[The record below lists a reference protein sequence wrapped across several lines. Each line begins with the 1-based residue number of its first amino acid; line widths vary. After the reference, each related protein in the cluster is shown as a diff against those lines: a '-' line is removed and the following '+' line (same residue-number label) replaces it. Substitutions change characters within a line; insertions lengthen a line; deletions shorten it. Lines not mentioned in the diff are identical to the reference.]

1 MLELDELPIS
11 VVIPTYNN
19 KKSFENVLDAVYKQ
33 TIRPKQIVIID
44 SSDVNDIEINLHKYN
59 DNIEIEYKKVERSFP
74 GRARNLGVQI
84 ASEKY
89 LAFLDSKTI
98 PNRNWLSSSFAMLR
112 DYDVVLG
119 SVHYRGVSN
128 FQKLICASIYGENN
142 IEHISGTL
150 MLKSVFLK
158 IGFFNEKFRAGEDLD
173 WKTRAKESEFNYYT
187 SAKANSVYS
196 EISSNLIFHIKR
208 AFIYQ
213 MHSAFLDIQLSTR
226 VVFLSLFLILLAT
239 LAPSWN
245 DLIINYEKNAL
256 FIPHITKFFL
266 LLLGLFIFFSII
278 YLKLFLINV
287 RKRRSLIFLINLSL
301 IIWFFVVVYNWNAA
315 IPNWNESSPFF
326 VPHITKLYLATLL
339 ALSFISRGIIFP
351 IKRGVRNKYL
361 FPYRWVG
368 IGLIGLILDI
378 SKSPGYFMGSLVVVY
393 SKVKSQ
399 LRDRKKNNKE
409 Y

>member
-44 SSDVNDIEINLHKYN
+44 SSDVNEIEINLHKYN
-59 DNIEIEYKKVERSFP
+59 DNIKIEYIKVERFFP

-89 LAFLDSKTI
+89 VAFLDSKTI

-112 DYDVVLG
+112 DYDVVFG

-128 FQKLICASIYGENN
+128 FQKLISASIYGENN
-142 IEHISGTL
+142 IKSISGTL

-158 IGFFNEKFRAGEDLD
+158 IGFFNEKTRAGEDLD
-173 WKTRAKESEFNYYT
+173 WKARVKESEFNYYVP
-187 SAKANSVYS
+187 ALANTVYS
-196 EISSNLIFHIKR
+196 EISSNLIMHMKR
-208 AFIYQ
+208 AFFYQ
-213 MHSAFLDIQLSTR
+213 MHSAFVDIQHSTR
-226 VVFLSLFLILLAT
+226 AVFLSVFILLLAT

-245 DLIINYEKNAL
+245 DLIFDYKNKIL
-256 FIPHITKFFL
+256 FIPHLLKFFL
-266 LLLGLFIFFSII
+266 FFLGLFVILSII
-278 YLKLFLINV
+278 CLKLSLVNIRN
-287 RKRRSLIFLINLSL
+287 RRFLIFLVNLSL
-301 IIWFFVVVYNWNAA
+301 FVWFFVVVYNWNTA
-315 IPNWNESSPFF
+315 IPVWDESSPFF

-339 ALSFISRGIIFP
+339 ALSFIIRGIILP
-351 IKRGVRNKYL
+351 IKRGVHKKYL
-361 FPYRWVG
+361 FPYRWAV
-368 IGLIGLILDI
+368 IGLIGVILDI

-393 SKVKSQ
+393 RKVKSKF
-399 LRDRKKNNKE
+399 RDRKNNKE
-409 Y
+409 

>member
-1 MLELDELPIS
+1 MPELDKLPIS
-11 VVIPTYNN
+11 VVMPAYNN

-44 SSDVNDIEINLHKYN
+44 SSDNNDIEINLHKYN
-59 DNIEIEYKKVERSFP
+59 DNIEIEYKKVERSSP

-119 SVHYRGVSN
+119 SVHYRGVGG
-128 FQKLICASIYGENN
+128 FQKLISASIYGENN

-158 IGFFNEKFRAGEDLD
+158 IGFFNETFRAGEDVD
-173 WKTRAKESEFNYYT
+173 WRIRAKDSEFNYYV

-196 EISSNLIFHIKR
+196 EISSNLIFHMKR
-208 AFIYQ
+208 VFIYQ
-213 MHSAFLDIQLSTR
+213 MHSAFLDIQQSTR
-226 VVFLSLFLILLAT
+226 VLFLSLFLILLAT

-245 DLIINYEKNAL
+245 EIVGYDNETL
-256 FIPHITKFFL
+256 FVPHITKFFL
-266 LLLGLFIFFSII
+266 LFVGLFIIVSIVC
-278 YLKLFLINV
+278 LKLFLINV

-301 IIWFFVVVYNWNAA
+301 IIWFFVVVDNWNAA
-315 IPNWNESSPFF
+315 IPKWNESSPFF

-368 IGLIGLILDI
+368 VGLIGLILDI
-378 SKSPGYFMGSLVVVY
+378 SKTPGYFMGSLVNVY
-393 SKVKSQ
+393 RKVKSYF
-399 LRDRKKNNKE
+399 RD
-409 Y
+409 

>member
-44 SSDVNDIEINLHKYN
+44 SSDVNDIEIYLHKYN
-59 DNIEIEYKKVERSFP
+59 DNIKIEYKKVERSHP

-98 PNRNWLSSSFAMLR
+98 PNRNWLSSTFAMLK

-119 SVHYRGVSN
+119 SVNYRGVSR
-128 FQKLICASIYGENN
+128 FQKLISASIYGENN

-150 MLKSVFLK
+150 ISKSAFLK
-158 IGFFNEKFRAGEDLD
+158 IGFFDEESRAGEDLD
-173 WKTRAKESEFNYYT
+173 WKIRLKESEFNYYVPDQ
-187 SAKANSVYS
+187 ANAIYS
-196 EISSNLIFHIKR
+196 EIPNNLFFHMKR

-213 MHSAFLDIQLSTR
+213 MHSAFLDIQHSTR
-226 VVFLSLFLILLAT
+226 VLFLSLFLIFLAT

-245 DLIINYEKNAL
+245 DIVGYYNEAL
-256 FIPHITKFFL
+256 FVPHITKFFL
-266 LLLGLFIFFSII
+266 LFLGLFIIFSII
-278 YLKLFLINV
+278 CLKLFLINI
-287 RKRRSLIFLINLSL
+287 RKRRPLIFLMNLSL
-301 IIWFFVVVYNWNAA
+301 FIWFFVVVDNWNAA
-315 IPNWNESSPFF
+315 VPNWDVNSPFF

-339 ALSFISRGIIFP
+339 ALSFLTRGVILP

-393 SKVKSQ
+393 RKVKSQ
-399 LRDRKKNNKE
+399 FRDRKKNNKE

>member
-112 DYDVVLG
+112 DYDVVFG
-119 SVHYRGVSN
+119 SVQYKGVSG
-128 FQKLICASIYGENN
+128 FQKLISASIYGENN

-158 IGFFNEKFRAGEDLD
+158 IGFFDNKTRAGEDLD
-173 WKTRAKESEFNYYT
+173 WKTRVKESEFNHYFPV
-187 SAKANSVYS
+187 KANTVYS
-196 EISSNLIFHIKR
+196 EIPSNLIFHMKR

-213 MHSAFLDIQLSTR
+213 MHSAFLEIQYATR
-226 VVFLSLFLILLAT
+226 VVFLSMILILFAT
-239 LAPSWN
+239 LVPSWN

-266 LLLGLFIFFSII
+266 LFFGLLIFFGFIC
-278 YLKLFLINV
+278 LKLFLINN
-287 RKRRSLIFLINLSL
+287 RARRSLIFFINLSL
-301 IIWFFVVVYNWNAA
+301 FVWFFVVVYNWNAA
-315 IPNWNESSPFF
+315 IPAWDVNSPFF
-326 VPHITKLYLATLL
+326 VPHITKLYLTSLIV
-339 ALSFISRGIIFP
+339 LSFIIRGIIFP

-361 FPYRWVG
+361 FPYRWVV

-378 SKSPGYFMGSLVVVY
+378 SKSPGYFMGSLIVVY
-393 SKVKSQ
+393 RKLKS
-399 LRDRKKNNKE
+399 RFGDRNKE
-409 Y
+409 

>member
-19 KKSFENVLDAVYKQ
+19 KKSFENVLDAVFKQ

-44 SSDVNDIEINLHKYN
+44 SSDVNEIEINLHKYN
-59 DNIEIEYKKVERSFP
+59 DNIKIDYIKVERFFP
-74 GRARNLGVQI
+74 GKARNLGVQI

-89 LAFLDSKTI
+89 VAFLDSKTI

-112 DYDVVLG
+112 GRRRSIFNYDVVFG

-142 IEHISGTL
+142 IEHISGSL

-158 IGFFNEKFRAGEDLD
+158 IGFFNEKTRAGEDLD
-173 WKTRAKESEFNYYT
+173 WKTRAKESEFNYYVPT
-187 SAKANSVYS
+187 KANAVYS
-196 EISSNLIFHIKR
+196 EISSNLISHMKR

-213 MHSAFLDIQLSTR
+213 MHGAFMDIQHSTR

-239 LAPSWN
+239 LTPRWN
-245 DLIINYEKNAL
+245 SLVGFDNEAL
-256 FIPHITKFFL
+256 FIPHILKFFL
-266 LLLGLFIFFSII
+266 LFLGLFVFFSII

-301 IIWFFVVVYNWNAA
+301 FIWFFIFALNWNVAYLD
-315 IPNWNESSPFF
+315 WDESSPFF

-339 ALSFISRGIIFP
+339 ALSFIIRGIIFP
-351 IKRGVRNKYL
+351 IKRGVHNQYL
-361 FPYRWVG
+361 FPYRWAG

-378 SKSPGYFMGSLVVVY
+378 SKTPGYFMGSLVNVY
-393 SKVKSQ
+393 RKVKSYF
-399 LRDRKKNNKE
+399 RD
-409 Y
+409 

>member
-19 KKSFENVLDAVYKQ
+19 RKSFENVLDAVYKQ

-44 SSDVNDIEINLHKYN
+44 SSDVNEIEINLHKFN
-59 DNIEIEYKKVERSFP
+59 DNIKIDYIKVERFFP
-74 GRARNLGVQI
+74 GKARNLGVQI

-89 LAFLDSKTI
+89 VAFLDSKTI

-112 DYDVVLG
+112 GRRRSIFNYDVVFG

-142 IEHISGTL
+142 IEHISGSL

-158 IGFFNEKFRAGEDLD
+158 IGFFNEKTRAGEDLD
-173 WKTRAKESEFNYYT
+173 WKTRAKESEFNYYVPT
-187 SAKANSVYS
+187 KANAIYS
-196 EISSNLIFHIKR
+196 EISSNLISHMKR

-213 MHSAFLDIQLSTR
+213 MHGAFMDIQHSTR

-239 LAPSWN
+239 LTPRWN
-245 DLIINYEKNAL
+245 YLVGYDNEAL
-256 FIPHITKFFL
+256 FIPHILKFFL
-266 LLLGLFIFFSII
+266 LFLGLFVFFSII

-301 IIWFFVVVYNWNAA
+301 FIWFFIFALNWNVAYLD
-315 IPNWNESSPFF
+315 WDESSPFF

-339 ALSFISRGIIFP
+339 ALSFIIRGIIFP
-351 IKRGVRNKYL
+351 IKRGVHNQYL
-361 FPYRWVG
+361 FPYRWAG

-378 SKSPGYFMGSLVVVY
+378 SKTPGYFMGSLVNVY
-393 SKVKSQ
+393 RKVKSYF
-399 LRDRKKNNKE
+399 RD
-409 Y
+409 

>member
-1 MLELDELPIS
+1 MLKLDELPIS

-44 SSDVNDIEINLHKYN
+44 SSDVNEIEINLHKYN
-59 DNIEIEYKKVERSFP
+59 DNIKIDYIKVERFFP
-74 GRARNLGVQI
+74 GKARNLGVQI

-89 LAFLDSKTI
+89 VAFLDSKTI

-112 DYDVVLG
+112 GRRRSIFNYDVVFG

-142 IEHISGTL
+142 IEHISGSL

-158 IGFFNEKFRAGEDLD
+158 IGFFNEKTRAGEDLD
-173 WKTRAKESEFNYYT
+173 WKTRAKESEFNYYVPT
-187 SAKANSVYS
+187 KANAVYS
-196 EISSNLIFHIKR
+196 EISSNLISHMKR

-213 MHSAFLDIQLSTR
+213 MHGAFMDIQHSTR

-239 LAPSWN
+239 LTPRWN
-245 DLIINYEKNAL
+245 YLVGYDNEAL
-256 FIPHITKFFL
+256 FIPHILKFFL
-266 LLLGLFIFFSII
+266 LFLGLFVFFSII

-301 IIWFFVVVYNWNAA
+301 FIWFFIFALNWNVAYLD
-315 IPNWNESSPFF
+315 WDESSPFF

-339 ALSFISRGIIFP
+339 ALSFIIRGIIFP
-351 IKRGVRNKYL
+351 IKRGVHNQYL
-361 FPYRWVG
+361 FPYRWAG

-378 SKSPGYFMGSLVVVY
+378 SKTPGYFMGSLVNVY
-393 SKVKSQ
+393 RKVKSYF
-399 LRDRKKNNKE
+399 RD
-409 Y
+409 

>member
-1 MLELDELPIS
+1 MLGLDELSIS

-44 SSDVNDIEINLHKYN
+44 SSDVNEIEINLHKYN
-59 DNIEIEYKKVERSFP
+59 DNIEIIYKKVEKSFP
-74 GRARNLGVQI
+74 GSARNQGVQI

-112 DYDVVLG
+112 DYDVVFG
-119 SVHYRGVSN
+119 SVQYKGVSG
-128 FQKLICASIYGENN
+128 FQKLISASIYGENN

-158 IGFFNEKFRAGEDLD
+158 IGFFDEKTRAGEDLD
-173 WKTRAKESEFNYYT
+173 WKTRLKESEFNYYFP
-187 SAKANSVYS
+187 AKANAVYS
-196 EISSNLIFHIKR
+196 EISSNLIFHMKR

-213 MHSAFLDIQLSTR
+213 MHSAFLDIQHSTR
-226 VVFLSLFLILLAT
+226 AVFLSLFLILLAT
-239 LAPSWN
+239 LVPSWN
-245 DLIINYEKNAL
+245 GLIINYEKNAL
-256 FIPHITKFFL
+256 FVPHITKFFL
-266 LLLGLFIFFSII
+266 LFVGLFIIVSIVC
-278 YLKLFLINV
+278 LKLFLINV
-287 RKRRSLIFLINLSL
+287 RKRRSLIFLINFSL
-301 IIWFFVVVYNWNAA
+301 FIWFLVVVYNWNAA
-315 IPNWNESSPFF
+315 VPNWDVNSPFF
-326 VPHITKLYLATLL
+326 VPHITKLYLTSLIV
-339 ALSFISRGIIFP
+339 LSFIIRGIIFP
-351 IKRGVRNKYL
+351 IKRGVHNKYL

-393 SKVKSQ
+393 RKVKSHF
-399 LRDRKKNNKE
+399 RD
-409 Y
+409 